1 MEEGRAVGVG
11 GLGVGDGFRA
21 QLLVGHQSYYCSHYR
36 KIASQCRLANKG
48 TGLTGIL
55 PFIYAVDIALAHS
68 PSK

>member
-11 GLGVGDGFRA
+11 GLGVGEGFRA

-36 KIASQCRLANKG
+36 KIASQCLLANKG

-55 PFIYAVDIALAHS
+55 SQCVAIYM
-68 PSK
+68 